1 MLLALP
7 WKLLPLVQFTEIVG
21 AFLGPFPPW
30 VPLKCAEDQGYPATN
45 LLLNNKLGFLLWVI
59 SVVVGKG
66 NISQLRKPL
75 IIFIILPF
83 FFLNM
88 LDGQA

>member
-21 AFLGPFPPW
+21 ACLGLFPPW

-45 LLLNNKLGFLLWVI
+45 LLLSNKPRFLLWVI
-59 SVVVGKG
+59 GIVLGRG
-66 NISQLRKPL
+66 NISQLKKPL
-75 IIFIILPF
+75 FNFYHTAILF
-83 FFLNM
+83 SEC
-88 LDGQA
+88 A